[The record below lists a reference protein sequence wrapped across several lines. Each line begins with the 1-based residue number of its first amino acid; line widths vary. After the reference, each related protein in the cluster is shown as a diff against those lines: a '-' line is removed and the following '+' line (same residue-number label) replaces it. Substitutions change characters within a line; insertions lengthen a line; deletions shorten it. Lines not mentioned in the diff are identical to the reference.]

1 MALIIEFV
9 PSSTER
15 RAPHPTTVTCG
26 WLNFLGPDGPILQL
40 DTYGSDERQIQGK
53 VTQTI
58 QVDEAAARRLIELLE
73 ETFPSLRKG

>member
-1 MALIIEFV
+1 MALIIGFV
-9 PSSTER
+9 PSSSDR

-26 WLNFLGPDGPILQL
+26 WLSFTGPRGPVLQL

-58 QVDEAAARRLIELLE
+58 QMDEAAARRLMELLE
-73 ETFPSLRKG
+73 ETFPSLRRR

>member
-26 WLNFLGPDGPILQL
+26 WLSFNGPGGPVLQL

-58 QVDEAAARRLIELLE
+58 QLNEAAALRLMELMQ
-73 ETFPSLRKG
+73 ETFPSLRSR